1 MVINMRY
8 VVDERIDIKVN
19 LENLDNGEIVCV
31 DKSSLPKNIKEGN
44 IVLKTDK
51 YIIDHEFER
60 KRREELQRKFDRIQ

>member
-1 MVINMRY
+1 M
-8 VVDERIDIKVN
+8 
-19 LENLDNGEIVCV
+19 ENLDNGEIVCV